1 MTSKVNNLVNVPSG
15 QKSKIE
21 CQCNTTLGGFTVF
34 SGCKWKLLESNCS
47 SLYFSLAS
55 DSAEFDDSFGDL
67 AYTGDNL
74 EETTSVPTTVSETT
88 SEQNTTEVGTT
99 SVPLTTTEAKG
110 STCYHKPFSTKIV

>member
-1 MTSKVNNLVNVPSG
+1 MRLVNVSSG

-34 SGCKWKLLESNCS
+34 SGCKWKLLESNCP
-47 SLYFSLAS
+47 SLLFSLAS
-55 DSAEFDDSFGDL
+55 DSAEFDYSFDGFVI
-67 AYTGDNL
+67 TGVSL

-99 SVPLTTTEAKG
+99 SVPFTTTEAKG